1 MTIRPNADT
10 GDDAAQSFLD
20 TNLAHFRDHIETF
33 VDRDLVEI
41 DREFLCALMA
51 PVTAQQE
58 EEAQRVARDAMT
70 AALRERAPDLLP
82 LFGEYSDASTDLAV
96 AYEASGRSRGIA
108 LACAMRPSHTH
119 PLDISTWEAWQLFPI
134 PGSVPDADATHAEVI
149 ARLEQSAALDAD
161 A

>member
-1 MTIRPNADT
+1 MTPRPNADL
-10 GDDAAQSFLD
+10 GDDAAQSYLD
-20 TNLAHFRDHIETF
+20 SNLAYFRDHIESF

-41 DREFLCALMA
+41 DQTFLCALMA
-51 PVTAQQE
+51 PVTAPQE
-58 EEAQRVARDAMT
+58 EETQTGARDAMT
-70 AALRERAPDLLP
+70 AALRARAPDLLP

-108 LACAMRPSHTH
+108 LACAMRSPRTD